1 MAIRYL
7 KLKESKNGKKLRV
20 TMLKETYGLLD
31 AFVRKQ
37 LNIEDDRQFS
47 ERELQEALRGEYEYT
62 PKKFKKEE
70 KSSNLEDHKPRIPK
84 IIDVSGDDEEDSPI
98 PEDLDYDKEEIVL
111 EEDDPG
117 ADIDIPEEE
126 DFEVITEQGEKEE
139 RPKQKK
145 NEKGMVRTRSSELV
159 ENKSASGVI
168 QKMAKLYGWEYPDE
182 KKKKNRNDG
191 DEPLRKPAIVDF
203 EDDDIPL

>member
-1 MAIRYL
+1 M
-7 KLKESKNGKKLRV
+7 
-20 TMLKETYGLLD
+20 
-31 AFVRKQ
+31 
-37 LNIEDDRQFS
+37 
-47 ERELQEALRGEYEYT
+47 
-62 PKKFKKEE
+62 
-70 KSSNLEDHKPRIPK
+70 EDHKPRIPK

-182 KKKKNRNDG
+182 KKQKNRNDG
-191 DEPLRKPAIVDF
+191 DEPLKKPVIVDF